1 MQILMLFLD
10 IFCNNEYFI
19 NLNRGRLG
27 HDRKVAGHTTTYAI
41 SAYHHW
47 SCEVESFSQRG
58 VLDTTLCD
66 KVCQYIAAIQMFS
79 PATPVSS
86 TNKTD
91 IHESYLW
98 TNIEG

>member
-41 SAYHHW
+41 SAYHH
-47 SCEVESFSQRG
+47 
-58 VLDTTLCD
+58 
-66 KVCQYIAAIQMFS
+66 
-79 PATPVSS
+79 
-86 TNKTD
+86 
-91 IHESYLW
+91 
-98 TNIEG
+98 